1 MEKTADP
8 ASMRKTSLELLRIIA
23 MIFIIFH
30 HYVVNS
36 GLTDAGGPIASEP
49 LSAHSI
55 VLLLCGA
62 WGKTAI
68 NCFVLF
74 SGFFM
79 CNKNITLR
87 KLLKLLCEI
96 LFYSIVI
103 NTVFWASAYEPFSVK
118 DFIKVFL
125 PVRNLGTGFVDAYIV
140 FFLSIPFL
148 NIIIHNMT
156 EKQHIKLL
164 ALLSFAYVFLGT
176 LPGFS
181 VLMNY
186 FSWFAVLYFI
196 SSYIR
201 LYPKTIFDNTKIWG
215 ISTLLLVIISSVS
228 VVVMTWLGVKQ
239 NIGLIS
245 YEFVTDS
252 NTLLAVL
259 TGVSTFMYFK
269 NINIPQSRFINTV
282 ASTTFGVLL
291 IHANSDTMRRW
302 LWKDIFNNVGNYYS
316 PIRYIHPFAVVIGVF
331 VICSL
336 IDYLRIKLIEKPF
349 FNYVDKKLP
358 DVVSWYNRKEQQLFE
373 KYNIH

>member
-1 MEKTADP
+1 MGKSADFV
-8 ASMRKTSLELLRIIA
+8 SMRKSSLELLRIIA
-23 MIFIIFH
+23 MILIVFH

-36 GLTDAGGPIASEP
+36 GLTDAGGPIATDP
-49 LSAHSI
+49 LSAHS
-55 VLLLCGA
+55 VLLLLCGA
-62 WGKTAI
+62 WGKTGI
-68 NCFVLF
+68 NSFVLF
-74 SGFFM
+74 SGYFM

-87 KLLKLLCEI
+87 KFLKLLCEI

-103 NTVFWASAYEPFSVK
+103 NTIFWASAYEPFSIIE
-118 DFIKVFL
+118 FIKIFL
-125 PVRNLGTGFVDAYIV
+125 PIRNLGTGFVDAYLV

-156 EKQHIKLL
+156 EKQHIKLI
-164 ALLSFAYVFLGT
+164 ALLSFTYVFLGT

-186 FSWFAVLYFI
+186 FSWFVVLYFI

-201 LYPKTIFDNTKIWG
+201 LYPKAIFDNTKFWG
-215 ISTLLLVIISSVS
+215 ISTFVLVIISLVS

-239 NIGLIS
+239 NKGLIS

-316 PIRYIHPFAVVIGVF
+316 SIRCIHPFAAVAVVF
-331 VICSL
+331 AICSL
-336 IDYLRIKLIEKPF
+336 IDFVRIKVIEKPF
-349 FNYVDKKLP
+349 FSYIDKKLP
-358 DVVSWYNRKEQQLFE
+358 TVISWYDSKEKQFFE